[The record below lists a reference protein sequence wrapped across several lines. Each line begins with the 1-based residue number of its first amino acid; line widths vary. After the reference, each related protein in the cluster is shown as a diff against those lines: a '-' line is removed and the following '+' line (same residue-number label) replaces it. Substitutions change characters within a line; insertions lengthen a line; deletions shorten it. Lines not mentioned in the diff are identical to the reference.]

1 MGKENGEVDIDE
13 GTQKPDQWCG
23 TTGRLFPVYWL
34 IFIPR
39 MRGDA
44 SMITRKIAQQKVAA
58 LIAEG
63 EQLAAQALIEHCRN
77 RIAGYKKPKYVMF
90 VDALPRNSSGK
101 VLKYQLKA
109 GFVAP

>member
-1 MGKENGEVDIDE
+1 MQDAAVAGVPDAMYGE
-13 GTQKPDQWCG
+13 
-23 TTGRLFPVYWL
+23 
-34 IFIPR
+34 
-39 MRGDA
+39 A
-44 SMITRKIAQQKVAA
+44 VAA
-58 LIAEG
+58 WVELRPG